1 MCLIYLGNPIACVK
15 LFRIFVEGMGNVRRD
30 AERALA
36 YTQKACEQGDMLGCM
51 NASLMY
57 RKGDGIAKNEKKA
70 EEYFDK
76 AEALRRETDSFRER
90 VGVVFGEQHR

>member
-1 MCLIYLGNPIACVK
+1 MK
-15 LFRIFVEGMGNVRRD
+15 LFRIYVEGMGNVRRD
-30 AERALA
+30 APRALG
-36 YTQKACEQGDMLGCM
+36 YTLKACEQGDMLGCM

-57 RKGDGIAKNEKKA
+57 RKGDGIPKDDKKA

-76 AEALRRETDSFRER
+76 AETLRRETDSVRER